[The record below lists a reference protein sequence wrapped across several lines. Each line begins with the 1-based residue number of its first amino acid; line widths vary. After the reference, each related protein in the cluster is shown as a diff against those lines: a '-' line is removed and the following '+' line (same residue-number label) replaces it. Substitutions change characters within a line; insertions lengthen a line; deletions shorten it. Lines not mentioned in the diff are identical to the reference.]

1 MCVPVVCFVV
11 IAVRPFSSFASPLW
25 KRPGGGRKGRFP
37 LGGHRPRSGSP
48 TAKGT
53 RRAKRQNGTSGIWTM
68 TTTTRTGHGRVRE
81 TNPTISAEGRAESK
95 YIPGSGL
102 GARRFFETFQGRRC
116 GKLGFR
122 SMRVWSRL
130 QAATREKAFSPHGI
144 LQSKARRPLGME
156 ACRSCRRGDVSFT
169 S

>member
-1 MCVPVVCFVV
+1 MCVPVFCFVV
-11 IAVRPFSSFASPLW
+11 IAVRPFSSFASPIPKAARRW
-25 KRPGGGRKGRFP
+25 AEREIPFKGAPSTQWFPHRRKGR
-37 LGGHRPRSGSP
+37 GERK
-48 TAKGT
+48 T
-53 RRAKRQNGTSGIWTM
+53 KRHERDWTM